1 MIYFG
6 ISAVFLILIS
16 YMIGSLVLYKLKIEK
31 VYFSTP
37 IGFLI
42 FMALLQIFHYVY
54 RFVGLS
60 NNWFHYY
67 FILLVILIIAIYIFN
82 YKIILLGLKRIYK
95 YRWYL
100 LLSICLTMFLLFLF
114 SNVDITIKTT
124 DSIFYTKYVS
134 GLINPSGIPVVYSNQ
149 YDYQVYYNLI
159 ASLKYWTGFLSKIN
173 LYTDVL
179 VYPYM
184 SWVMAIVNYFILSLT
199 IVNIISIFVK
209 KVKISVGSIIV
220 SILVLSCSLLN
231 SWTIITPYYGN
242 SFRRIAIC
250 YLIYFLYEYI
260 KNRKTIFL
268 IMNVILFQSM
278 ISLSSS
284 GLFLSIILLYSY
296 LVYSLVYKKEGF
308 IKELLIL
315 AFFPSLFAIVFIP
328 SIIYGI
334 LPMYFIF
341 VVLIVTRKISICEK
355 FLFKIWWLI
364 ALIIPLIFTVV
375 PYIEPLKILF
385 SDIPKSFWIRPSY
398 DFVPDLLRFSGY
410 GASIYTQLFNLSYWL
425 IIVVVIVIGIRKRNF
440 ISIMLLSTIVTFFN
454 PFVHDFVY
462 KFFTNIVFF
471 RITDLFYN
479 PLVISFIFFTVY
491 NLVKNKLF
499 KVFIIILYSCLIIS
513 SFQIYQ
519 FNVKTIENDDYNYIY
534 HTTNNDIKLFEEF
547 DKYLYMNDQ
556 KEEYK
561 VISQAYGTGMFSKL
575 NINNLF
581 NWQTHYLQKLDE
593 TNFSTVFYRREP
605 NSDDYEVDYNQAC
618 QLAYEKDAEY
628 VIIDAQ
634 YNWQLESGM
643 WPCLEKIF
651 EVNNYRVFKIRYD
664 MWEYNIKQG
673 FVEDTR
679 KK

>member
-1 MIYFG
+1 
-6 ISAVFLILIS
+6 
-16 YMIGSLVLYKLKIEK
+16 
-31 VYFSTP
+31 
-37 IGFLI
+37 
-42 FMALLQIFHYVY
+42 
-54 RFVGLS
+54 
-60 NNWFHYY
+60 
-67 FILLVILIIAIYIFN
+67 
-82 YKIILLGLKRIYK
+82 
-95 YRWYL
+95 
-100 LLSICLTMFLLFLF
+100 MFLLFLF

-260 KNRKTIFL
+260 KNRKTSFL
-268 IMNVILFQSM
+268 IVNVILFQSM

-296 LVYSLVYKKEGF
+296 LVYSLVCKKEGF

-315 AFFPSLFAIVFIP
+315 AFFPSLFAIVFMP

-334 LPMYFIF
+334 LPMYFVF

-575 NINNLF
+575 NIINLF